1 MRASLFLVCAALAT
15 EESEWSLKEAIS
27 QVAEVVYS
35 RSKSEGVAFLFSA
48 ASGITFAMTA
58 SKFHAESS
66 VLLSPT
72 EKEYCSLEKPG
83 SVDTSVTWRPYFP
96 IPMRSS
102 YDTSI
107 DGEPDTMVLQPVGS
121 RLIRYLSLA
130 LFVIILLSLSALFLP
145 GQRHPWRRFD
155 EVVGSNGP
163 QYQLQLKPQN
173 VSQWASNEDDVLDSK
188 WFLRIDDG
196 SIYPKELLTPEEA
209 EYQAWLSERYPEV
222 DAVKARGLYLDAD
235 YLSRPEENDMLIDK
249 YFHISHCVH
258 SMRRYWVAKETGKRL
273 LCQKEYPR
281 LNGIRSSYMPH
292 DLSYWHMNH
301 CFENILLP

>member
-1 MRASLFLVCAALAT
+1 
-15 EESEWSLKEAIS
+15 
-27 QVAEVVYS
+27 
-35 RSKSEGVAFLFSA
+35 
-48 ASGITFAMTA
+48 
-58 SKFHAESS
+58 
-66 VLLSPT
+66 
-72 EKEYCSLEKPG
+72 
-83 SVDTSVTWRPYFP
+83 
-96 IPMRSS
+96 
-102 YDTSI
+102 
-107 DGEPDTMVLQPVGS
+107 MVLQPVGS

-273 LCQKEYPR
+273 VCQKEYP
-281 LNGIRSSYMPH
+281 LA
-292 DLSYWHMNH
+292 
-301 CFENILLP
+301 